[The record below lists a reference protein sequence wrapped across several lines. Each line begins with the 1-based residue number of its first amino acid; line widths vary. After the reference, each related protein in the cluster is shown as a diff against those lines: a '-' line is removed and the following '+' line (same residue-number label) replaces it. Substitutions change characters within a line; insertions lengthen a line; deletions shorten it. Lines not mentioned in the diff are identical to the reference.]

1 MAFPYYTEVYSEDNK
16 ITNIYDL
23 YKSKNEYFQNC
34 LDQNGKIYEKVRF
47 DVVRVKKLK
56 KIYQIKNFLG
66 SLSVSGDQ
74 KISLINEAKRESNAV
89 YNECDKLTNRNFK
102 HIGVLGILGKYKTD
116 DAAGITYNILLALYD
131 ESFVRPLL
139 RFSDKKNNTAVKSNW
154 LVDEKS
160 KIISISNWAH
170 LDQDKMFV
178 DNVFIKSKLDENSMI
193 FSLTSIPYSLFKYFS
208 GLDSLIQKVSSFD
221 DNLKE
226 RSRMLINILKK
237 ISETE
242 PDDGKI
248 HVKTISS
255 GFTSTTVQL
264 VSDEPTHCYDFVLN
278 KDFLRDN
285 PHYENKEFTFPV
297 NGSQIP
303 TLIKS

>member
-34 LDQNGKIYEKVRF
+34 LDQNGEIHEKIRF
-47 DVVRVKKLK
+47 DIVRVKKLK

-74 KISLINEAKRESNAV
+74 KIGLINEANRESNVV
-89 YNECDKLTNRNFK
+89 YDECDKLTNRKFK
-102 HIGVLGILGKYKTD
+102 HIGILGILGKYKTD
-116 DAAGITYNILLALYD
+116 DAASITYNILLSFYD
-131 ESFVRPLL
+131 ESFVSPLRRL
-139 RFSDKKNNTAVKSNW
+139 YDKKSDAAVRSNW

-160 KIISISNWAH
+160 KIISISNWDH
-170 LDQDKMFV
+170 LNKDKMFIN
-178 DNVFIKSKLDENSMI
+178 NVFIKSTSDESSMM
-193 FSLTSIPYSLFKYFS
+193 FSLTSIPYSLFGYFS
-208 GLDSLIQKVSSFD
+208 NYNRLIQEFSSFS
-221 DNLKE
+221 DNLKKKSE
-226 RSRMLINILKK
+226 MLINILKK

-255 GFTSTTVQL
+255 GFASTTVQS

-285 PHYENKEFTFPV
+285 PQYKNKEFTFPV